1 MSVCLVFIILPG
13 PSSGAPPRA
22 AVPGSGLAPT
32 PRYNIHPYKESRP
45 PGALIDKARSE
56 RHRSSLWT
64 IEVLVPREPRRGGLQ
79 PEPDKEGHR
88 NDKNWGIEPHPLHRT
103 TANQS
108 TQKKGERRG
117 LHVGRWRDAVSLSS
131 GWMLE
136 PGMHPSL
143 GKGFTEQGDRT
154 DTLT

>member
-1 MSVCLVFIILPG
+1 MQVSVCLVFIILPG

-45 PGALIDKARSE
+45 PGALIDRARSE

-103 TANQS
+103 TANQN

-117 LHVGRWRDAVSLSS
+117 LHVGGGETRSPCLVVGCWNPACTLPWGR
-131 GWMLE
+131 
-136 PGMHPSL
+136 PSPSREI
-143 GKGFTEQGDRT
+143 GQTH
-154 DTLT
+154 